1 MNVTIDELI
10 ILAGGAFLSVW
21 GIGKISE
28 RRKLLKTGVKVEGV
42 VFQLEKL
49 TSFGKKPSTLYYPVI
64 RYVTLDKEWIT
75 EKYGVGTN
83 PSAYKEGEIVK
94 VIYDPADY
102 KHFIIDDF
110 MSKALGIILIAVGA
124 LLIIGVFIY
133 YILNQYQAL

>member
-21 GIGKISE
+21 GMGKIIE
-28 RRKLLKTGVKVEGV
+28 RRKLLKTGVKVAGE
-42 VFQLEKL
+42 VFRLEKR
-49 TSFGKKPSTLYYPVI
+49 TSGGKKPSTLYYPVI

-75 EKYGVGTN
+75 EEYGVGSN
-83 PSAYKEGEIVK
+83 PSVYKEGEIVK

-102 KHFIIDDF
+102 KYFIIDDF
-110 MSKALGIILIAVGA
+110 MSKAFGIILMAVAG

-133 YILNQYQAL
+133 YILNQ